1 MKVMSVS
8 VVAFGIALS
17 LVGAPAHADGG
28 AAPVLELPA
37 TLTSSGKAFIA
48 RCDDKA
54 FANAADPRQRAER
67 CEKLLAQWRV
77 EAAWRDQR
85 PHEGKVTFGAPRGI
99 SPYPPSPNVASR

>member
-8 VVAFGIALS
+8 VVVFGLAIALA
-17 LVGAPAHADGG
+17 GAPAQASGN

-37 TLTSSGKAFIA
+37 TLTSSGKAFLA

-54 FANAADPRQRAER
+54 FATASDPRQRAER
-67 CEKLLAQWRV
+67 CEKLLAQWRA
-77 EAAWRDQR
+77 EAAWREQR
-85 PHEGKVTFGAPRGI
+85 TYDGKVNFGAPRGI

>member
-8 VVAFGIALS
+8 VVVFGLAIALAGS
-17 LVGAPAHADGG
+17 SAHADGN

-37 TLTSSGKAFIA
+37 TLTSSGKAFLA

-85 PHEGKVTFGAPRGI
+85 PREGKVSFGTPRGI
-99 SPYPPSPNVASR
+99 PAYPPSPNVASR